1 MKATALLEAQHRT
14 VEALFEKLECGQGDR
29 AATLVELARNL
40 VAHMVVEQE
49 IFYPAIKQI
58 DEELV
63 NESYEEHA
71 LGELALRRVLATSPV
86 EPTFKARVTA
96 LKELIEHHV
105 SEEEEELFPQVEEAI
120 DDATSTRLA
129 KLMKARF
136 GQVYET
142 GIEEVMPKSTLRTSA
157 DAAQKTLAKMAAQ
170 RAKPA
175 TV

>member
-1 MKATALLEAQHRT
+1 MKATSLLEAQHRT

-29 AATLVELARNL
+29 AATLVELAKNL
-40 VAHMVVEQE
+40 LAHMVVEQE
-49 IFYPAIKQI
+49 IFYPAIKHI
-58 DEELV
+58 DEKLV

-71 LGELALRRVLATSPV
+71 LGELALGRLLATSPA
-86 EPTFKARVTA
+86 EATFVARVTA

-105 SEEEEELFPQVEEAI
+105 NEEEEELFPQVEEAVG
-120 DDATSTRLA
+120 DATLTQLA

-142 GIEEVMPKSTLRTSA
+142 GLEDVMPRSALRTSA
-157 DAAQKTLAKMAAQ
+157 DAAQKALATEAAP
-170 RAKPA
+170 RAKAA